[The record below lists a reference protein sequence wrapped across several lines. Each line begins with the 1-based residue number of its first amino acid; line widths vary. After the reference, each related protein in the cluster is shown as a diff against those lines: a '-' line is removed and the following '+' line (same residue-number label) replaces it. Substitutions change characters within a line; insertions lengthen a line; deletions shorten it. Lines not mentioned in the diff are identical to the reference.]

1 MKKSGW
7 IEVIAGC
14 MFAGKTEELIRRV
27 RKAEIAGQK
36 VQVFFPAR
44 DTRPGGEKIKVHRGP
59 SLKATSVESAK
70 KILDL
75 VKEDT
80 AVVAIDE
87 VQFFDWTIVDVCNT
101 LADRGIQVILS
112 GLDMDFRGEAF
123 GPMPQLMAVAAEVD
137 KLHAVCT
144 FRGSDGEICGGE
156 AVYTQRFVKGKL
168 ASWNAST
175 IVVGAE
181 DLYEARCQR
190 HFQRPRKPK
199 SR

>member
-1 MKKSGW
+1 MKGW
-7 IEVIAGC
+7 IEVVAGG
-14 MFAGKTEELIRRV
+14 MFAGKTEELILRV
-27 RKAEIAGQK
+27 RRAEIAGQK
-36 VQVFFPAR
+36 VQVFFPTR
-44 DTRPGGEKIKVHRGP
+44 DTRPGGEKIEVHGGP
-59 SLKATSVESAK
+59 SLVASSVESAEEV
-70 KILDL
+70 LDL

-87 VQFFDWTIVDVCNT
+87 AQFFDWTIVDVCNT
-101 LADRGIQVILS
+101 LVDRGFRVLVA
-112 GLDMDFRGEAF
+112 GLDMDFRGEPF
-123 GPMPQLMAVAAEVD
+123 GPMPQFMAVAAKAD